1 MGQVSVSSRK
11 LGSVGEFGAVV
22 KDGDI
27 SSSEESQS
35 RLPKLK
41 ASSLKAPRNGECKG
55 SKGIEQFL
63 RRDDGD
69 VALVGETGADCD
81 DSNALGLGEKIEKG
95 FFCITAI

>member
-1 MGQVSVSSRK
+1 MGVGQVSVSSRK

-35 RLPKLK
+35 RLTKLR
-41 ASSLKAPRNGECKG
+41 ASSLKAPRNGDCRG
-55 SKGIEQFL
+55 SEGIEQFL

-81 DSNALGLGEKIEKG
+81 DSNTLGLGEKIE
-95 FFCITAI
+95 